1 MPPRLPIPQGLRT
14 LSLCLRPTPPSTTTP
29 ALSHLPLI
37 QTANVSQ
44 KTKVKRKENKRRM
57 KQDPYGWAQTQQ
69 RKNANLRRRAELEA
83 ERKEAWGSPIHGVTT
98 PFVESFDSGGQAPL
112 STPPVDG
119 DGNPLSPPH
128 ELPTS
133 QHIANYL
140 LSKKEISQA
149 IKQSKHLT
157 SPIEDDLGVAD
168 RGTSKSALK
177 KHEENAK
184 NARIALQRITDLNNG
199 SAKDKK
205 HANKRRCIETFGRH
219 VTDVVLPHAAPHPSI
234 GDPQEPKPVRAGPDT
249 GSSEVQIAIL
259 TAKIRAVALALEGH
273 KGYKDK
279 NNKRSLRLL
288 LHKRQRLLK
297 YMEKKERGSERWQFM
312 LKTLG
317 ITPACWKNQIEV

>member
-1 MPPRLPIPQGLRT
+1 MPPRLPVPQGLRT
-14 LSLCLRPTPPSTTTP
+14 LSLCLRPSPASTTTP

-44 KTKVKRKENKRRM
+44 KTKEKRKEMKRRM

-83 ERKEAWGSPIHGVTT
+83 ERKEAWGSPIHGITT

-119 DGNPLSPPH
+119 DGNPLAPPH
-128 ELPTS
+128 ELPIS
-133 QHIANYL
+133 PHLANYL
-140 LSKKEISQA
+140 LTKEEIEQA
-149 IKQSKHLT
+149 IEQSKRLT
-157 SPIEDDLGVAD
+157 KPLDEDTHTDL
-168 RGTSKSALK
+168 KQ
-177 KHEENAK
+177 HEENVAK
-184 NARIALQRITDLNNG
+184 AIIALQRITDLNNG
-199 SAKDKK
+199 SAKDRK

-219 VTDVVLPHAAPHPSI
+219 VTDVTLDHAAPHPSI
-234 GDPQEPKPVRAGPDT
+234 NAPQGPKPVRAGPDT

-259 TAKIRAVALALEGH
+259 TSKIRAVALSLEGH